1 MTHKVVIDANVWI
14 RFARF
19 KNIRPLTDRLVLYNI
34 RPYANNYLLAEIFDA
49 LVDNGWAT
57 EKIAKKI
64 TDFIGRICEMS
75 VVPAVYRLSPD
86 EKDNYLFD
94 LAIKNNCEYII
105 SDDLVLVAFTIKPL
119 PVITTNWFLKHF
131 PV

>member
-14 RFARF
+14 RFARTQ
-19 KNIRPLTDRLVLYNI
+19 NIRPLTERLFLYNI
-34 RPYANNYLLAEIFDA
+34 RPYANNYLLSEIFDA
-49 LVDNGWAT
+49 LINNGWAT
-57 EKIAKKI
+57 EKAAEKVIS
-64 TDFIGRICEMS
+64 FIRKICEIS

-94 LAIKNNCEYII
+94 LAVKNNCDCII
-105 SDDLVLVAFTIKPL
+105 SDDLALLSFSIKPV